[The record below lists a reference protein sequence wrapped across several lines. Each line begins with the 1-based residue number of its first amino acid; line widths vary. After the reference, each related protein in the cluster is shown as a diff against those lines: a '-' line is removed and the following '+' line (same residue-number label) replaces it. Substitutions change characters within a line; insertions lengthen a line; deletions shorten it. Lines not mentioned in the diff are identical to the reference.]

1 MCEGRWVRD
10 GIHESS
16 QIICRSRGFFICSFL
31 NRSLVDFA
39 IGNGNSIADGA
50 HFQLYPIVKS
60 IIGRFSD
67 RMWKSLAI
75 WNAIWNSA
83 YSSVLE
89 PRLFQRVSSSILD
102 IQSMLGRWGTM
113 FFELSRRMKS
123 ALFLYAFEFSQSYLI
138 FCTYDAYVCSRM
150 FTYVHVCSRMF
161 TYVRVFENSSTIEIA
176 FLSLFLELLQ
186 FSSHSV
192 AWCV

>member
-1 MCEGRWVRD
+1 
-10 GIHESS
+10 
-16 QIICRSRGFFICSFL
+16 
-31 NRSLVDFA
+31 
-39 IGNGNSIADGA
+39 
-50 HFQLYPIVKS
+50 
-60 IIGRFSD
+60 
-67 RMWKSLAI
+67 
-75 WNAIWNSA
+75 
-83 YSSVLE
+83 
-89 PRLFQRVSSSILD
+89 
-102 IQSMLGRWGTM
+102 M

-138 FCTYDAYVCSRM
+138 FCTDDAYVCSRM